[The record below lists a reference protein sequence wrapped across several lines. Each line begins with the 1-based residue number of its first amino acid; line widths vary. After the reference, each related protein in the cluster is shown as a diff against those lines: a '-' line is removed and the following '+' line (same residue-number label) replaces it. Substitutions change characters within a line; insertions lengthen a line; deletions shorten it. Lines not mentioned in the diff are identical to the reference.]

1 MRDVELR
8 LVVEMAAIAFVAAV
22 LAGPLKALYSSRFG
36 IVLLPLLAALAWS
49 LYKRWRVRRANWQLL
64 SGWPARPI
72 RRDGTFVIQE
82 DDSGHTVGK
91 IDTRDHY
98 TVRWERFDAA
108 RALYLI
114 SQRDQL
120 ITVSTLAPNAPE
132 ILTNGL
138 RVANYPC
145 EEWPNLDL

>member
-22 LAGPLKALYSSRFG
+22 FAGPLKALYPSHFG

-64 SGWPARPI
+64 SGY
-72 RRDGTFVIQE
+72 
-82 DDSGHTVGK
+82 SGHTVGK